1 MATYGIEV
9 NEDTL
14 GGSIVREHNSL
25 LGEIFVGEYD
35 QNLISK
41 AE

>member
-9 NEDTL
+9 DEDTL

-25 LGEIFVGEYD
+25 LGERFAGSYD
-35 QNLISK
+35 QNVISK